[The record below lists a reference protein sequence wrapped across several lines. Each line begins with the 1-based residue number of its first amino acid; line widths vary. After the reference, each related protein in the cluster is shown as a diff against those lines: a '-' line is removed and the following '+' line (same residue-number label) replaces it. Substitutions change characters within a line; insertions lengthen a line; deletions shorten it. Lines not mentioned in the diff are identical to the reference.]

1 MESRATLKAVRLSPR
16 KARLAAENV
25 IGLEASRALDILSF
39 MPQKAAGILR
49 KVMYSALSNSA
60 ADTSLDPDLLVVRRI
75 IINEGPSWK
84 RFMPRAQGR
93 ATSIKKRTSHITVIL
108 AEI

>member
-25 IGLEASRALDILSF
+25 VGLDASRALDILRF
-39 MPQKAAGILR
+39 MPQKAAGIIR

-60 ADTSLDPDLLVVRRI
+60 ANMSLDPDTLVVKRI

-93 ATSIKKRTSHITVIL
+93 ATSIRKRTSHITVIL
-108 AEI
+108 AEN

>member
-16 KARLAAENV
+16 KARLAARNV
-25 IGLEASRALDILSF
+25 IGLETSRALDILRF

-49 KVMYSALSNSA
+49 KVVYSALSNSA
-60 ADTSLDPDLLVVRRI
+60 EMSLDPDTLVVRHI

-93 ATSIKKRTSHITVIL
+93 ASSIKKRTSHITVIL
-108 AEI
+108 AEN

>member
-1 MESRATLKAVRLSPR
+1 MEVRATLKAVRLSPR
-16 KARLAAENV
+16 KARLTAANV
-25 IGLEASRALDILSF
+25 IGMEASRALDILRF

-49 KVMYSALSNSA
+49 KVMYSALANS
-60 ADTSLDPDLLVVRRI
+60 ADTSLDADTLVVRRI

-93 ATSIKKRTSHITVIL
+93 SSSIKKRTSHITVIL
-108 AEI
+108 AEY